1 MRMIKETL
9 VLMSEDGMQRGN
21 IVFQTLNTEH
31 VVMTFFRPDR
41 NVEKPVFVQLM
52 TQWDA
57 RTMKN
62 IFDRM
67 FE

>member
-1 MRMIKETL
+1 MNIIKETL
-9 VLMSEDGMQRGN
+9 VLMSQDGMQRGS
-21 IVFQTLNTEH
+21 IVFQTLTTGH
-31 VVMTFFRPDR
+31 VVMTFFYPDR
-41 NVEKPVFVQLM
+41 NVEKPSYVQLL

-57 RTMKN
+57 VTMKN